1 MVSFFLWG
9 FFTIPSILQKGDGFL
24 YFIKKIALVNCW
36 CPGQLIHVTHGAG
49 FYISN
54 KFQISTKLNFNH
66 VVTSDVVTCQFLLDL
81 SSDNLLFKV
90 IVKFIH

>member
-1 MVSFFLWG
+1 M
-9 FFTIPSILQKGDGFL
+9 GFL
-24 YFIKKIALVNCW
+24 YHTKYFAKRRWVSVLYQEFCTWPLSIVGA
-36 CPGQLIHVTHGAG
+36 LIHVTHGAG